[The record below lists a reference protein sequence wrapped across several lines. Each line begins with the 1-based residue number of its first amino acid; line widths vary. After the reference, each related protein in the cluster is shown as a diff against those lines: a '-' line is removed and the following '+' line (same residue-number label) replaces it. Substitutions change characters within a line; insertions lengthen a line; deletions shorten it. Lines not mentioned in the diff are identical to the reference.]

1 MPITQNF
8 TATQSSGTPSTFT
21 LTDTSTGTDTSITKR
36 RIYLLKA
43 DGTYLVPSG
52 TSTTYVDWSITNTT
66 TRAPLTIDLN
76 VLTQDTALSIT
87 VQWLD
92 VSNNVVASKVVSF
105 AFTAYNESFYYGLSQ
120 QHVGNQALASCT
132 DWYENNMKLMVELDS
147 AQQAIQFASDIYTA
161 QSALNRATYLSNN
174 SNFFF

>member
-66 TRAPLTIDLN
+66 TRQPLTIDLN

-120 QHVGNQALASCT
+120 QQVGNQALASST
-132 DWYENNMKLMVELDS
+132 DWYENKMKLRVELDS

>member
-1 MPITQNF
+1 MPIIPNF
-8 TATQSSGTPSTFT
+8 TATQSAGTPNKFT
-21 LTDTSTGTDTSITKR
+21 ITDASTGTDTSITKR

-52 TSTTYVDWSITNTT
+52 TTTNYIEWSISNVNT
-66 TRAPLTIDLN
+66 RQPLTVDLD
-76 VLTQDTALSIT
+76 VLTQDTALSIS
-87 VQWLD
+87 VQWLNA
-92 VSNNVVASKVVSF
+92 SNVVVESKAISF
-105 AFTAYNESFYYGLSQ
+105 AFAAYGESFYYGLSQ
-120 QHVGNQALASCT
+120 QQVGNQALAAST
-132 DWYENNMKLMVELDS
+132 DWYENKMKLRVELDS